1 MVTIDQI
8 KQLREETNVS
18 VTECKKVLQEAKG
31 NIEEAKK
38 ILKGKSQSFAQKKV
52 GREAKAG
59 IIDSYVHS
67 GKKIGVLLEIH
78 CESDFV
84 ARSREFQKLSHEL
97 CLQITAMTPLFLE
110 EEDIPEEFLN
120 REKFFFE
127 TQARNLGKSQKII
140 NKIVKGKLEKYKKET
155 SLLSQTWIRD
165 ETKTIEDL
173 INEYIA
179 KLGENIFVKKFT
191 RYEL

>member
-120 REKFFFE
+120 REKIFFE